1 MSKEININQDLSN
14 LRDIVHDL
22 KTPITSIK
30 GFMELLLQSPQSPKA
45 TEEFHNIVL
54 DEANR
59 LLRMVNEILYVCKDK
74 DLNNNTKNTSNINY
88 NLNIQID
95 KYVKELAPLA
105 RKKNIDIKI
114 NSNSNDIYVSI
125 PEDKLSRLLTNIIE
139 NAIKYNRDHGKVF
152 IDVDQHDSQ
161 VVVKIK
167 DTGIGI
173 PEAELD
179 KIFNKY
185 YRSSIVEKMEFE
197 GSGLG
202 LAIAHDIVC
211 EYNGTI
217 KVNSVIDEYTE
228 FVITFPVSQIY
239 ENN

>member
-1 MSKEININQDLSN
+1 MSKEININPDLSN
-14 LRDIVHDL
+14 LRDVVHDL

-30 GFMELLLQSPQSPKA
+30 GFMELLLQSPQSSKA
-45 TEEFHNIVL
+45 TEEFYNIVL

-59 LLRMVNEILYVCKDK
+59 LLRMVNDILYVCKNK
-74 DLNNNTKNTSNINY
+74 DLNNANNINY

-95 KYVKELAPLA
+95 KYVKELTPLA
-105 RKKNIDIKI
+105 RRRNIDIKI

-152 IDVDQHDSQ
+152 IDVDQSDSQ
-161 VVVKIK
+161 IVVKIK

-173 PEAELD
+173 PESELD

-185 YRSSIVEKMEFE
+185 YRSSVAEKMEFE

-217 KVNSVIDEYTE
+217 KVNSVLDQYTE
-228 FVITFPVSQIY
+228 FIITFPIFQIY
-239 ENN
+239 KNQ